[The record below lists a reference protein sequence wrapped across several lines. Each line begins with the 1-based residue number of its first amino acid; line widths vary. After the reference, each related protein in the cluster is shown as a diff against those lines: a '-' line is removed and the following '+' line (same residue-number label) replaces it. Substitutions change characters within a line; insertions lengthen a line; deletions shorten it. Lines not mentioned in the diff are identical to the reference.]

1 MTGRCLRAKPFK
13 GDSNVANVNGR
24 GVSLGWYIGIYIY
37 IYRYKYIFMYMHVY
51 NGRGVSWTL
60 HVAGS
65 YDRKSIYLTL
75 LLPHTHTV
83 H

>member
-1 MTGRCLRAKPFK
+1 
-13 GDSNVANVNGR
+13 
-24 GVSLGWYIGIYIY
+24 
-37 IYRYKYIFMYMHVY
+37 MYMHVY

-83 H
+83 HWNAKRQTQESLRWLKYLVGGGVWKTTKK